1 MRSVRAA
8 RARAERSPP
17 PPPPPPGRA
26 RRRATKTLRAAR
38 EARPASSRSPSRRF
52 FLAPLPPPR
61 VFPARRAPPPARA
74 PPRAQEEKRRIAEDK
89 TTLQSIS
96 KGGATLPAVGKA
108 PSVRRVLKGHFGKVY
123 AMHWGGALASGGGTE
138 LVSASQD
145 GKLIIWN
152 G

>member
-8 RARAERSPP
+8 RARGEIPPRPP
-17 PPPPPPGRA
+17 PPLAARAVARQKRSAPRAKPGLPPPGAPHAAFSSPRFRLRA
-26 RRRATKTLRAAR
+26 SSPRAAR
-38 EARPASSRSPSRRF
+38 PRP
-52 FLAPLPPPR
+52 
-61 VFPARRAPPPARA
+61 RA

>member
-1 MRSVRAA
+1 MGVRASVPRRSVAIPRMPYCGPTAPRSIATLPHLRASSPRAA
-8 RARAERSPP
+8 RP
-17 PPPPPPGRA
+17 
-26 RRRATKTLRAAR
+26 
-38 EARPASSRSPSRRF
+38 RP
-52 FLAPLPPPR
+52 
-61 VFPARRAPPPARA
+61 RA

>member
-1 MRSVRAA
+1 MGSRGGA
-8 RARAERSPP
+8 RRDPP
-17 PPPPPPGRA
+17 SPPPPGRA
-26 RRRATKTLRAAR
+26 GRATKRSARAPGPSPGPHAVF
-38 EARPASSRSPSRRF
+38 SSP
-52 FLAPLPPPR
+52 PLPP
-61 VFPARRAPPPARA
+61 RAPPPARA